1 MNSPCTD
8 VPWSA
13 RPTGPHV
20 EGVLVHRHHNGL
32 KTAALLGLLTALILT
47 LGYWLGGSAGLV
59 FAVIISLA
67 LNAGSYFFSD
77 KLALRAMRARP
88 VTEAE
93 FPALYQIV
101 RELATNAGQPMPR
114 LYVSPSMQ
122 PNAFATGRDPR
133 HAAVAVTLGITQLL
147 DRRELRGVI
156 GHELSHVY
164 NRDILISSVAA
175 GLAGIITMVAQ
186 LAIFLP
192 LGGSDE
198 DGPNPASLLL
208 MLILG
213 PLAASV
219 IQLAISRNREYQAD
233 ASGATLTR
241 DPLALAS
248 ALQKIQ
254 YGAQRLPLPAEG
266 QLTSAAHLMI
276 VNPFR
281 GGGIASLF
289 STHPRMEDRVRR
301 LQEMAATRSTGP
313 VQYVR

>member
-1 MNSPCTD
+1 
-8 VPWSA
+8 
-13 RPTGPHV
+13 
-20 EGVLVHRHHNGL
+20 VHRHHNGL
-32 KTAALLGLLTALILT
+32 KTAALLGLLTAIILA
-47 LGYWLGGSAGLV
+47 LGYWLGGSGGLV
-59 FAVIISLA
+59 FAVVLSLA

-77 KLALRAMRARP
+77 KIALRAMRAQP

-93 FPALYQIV
+93 FPVLYQIV
-101 RELATNAGQPMPR
+101 RELATDAGQPMPR

-122 PNAFATGRDPR
+122 PNAFATGRNPQN
-133 HAAVAVTLGITQLL
+133 AAVAVTVGITRIL

-175 GLAGIITMVAQ
+175 SLAGIVTMVAQ

-192 LGGSDE
+192 LGGSDDE

-213 PLAASV
+213 PLAASI
-219 IQLAISRNREYQAD
+219 IQLAVSRNREFQAD

-248 ALQKIQ
+248 ALEKIH
-254 YGAQRLPLPAEG
+254 YGAQQIPLPAQG

-276 VNPFR
+276 ANPFR

-289 STHPRMEDRVRR
+289 STHPPMAERIKR
-301 LQEMAATRSTGP
+301 LHQLAAITGGAAM
-313 VQYVR
+313 R